1 MLAWHIIQESFNLEI
16 NKPIETLGIDHVGL
30 TVKLLNETSS
40 FFTEQFGW
48 KIIGEMPSYPAV
60 FISNG
65 HMKLTLWQA
74 EDPEKSISFNR
85 RSNIGLHHLA
95 IGLPSFEELERLYE
109 KLKFVPNIEIEFSP
123 ELSGK
128 GPHKRM
134 MIREPSGIRI
144 EFVHRPK
151 A

>member
-1 MLAWHIIQESFNLEI
+1 MQAGEFKLE
-16 NKPIETLGIDHVGL
+16 NSKAVETLGIDHVGL
-30 TVKLLNETSS
+30 TVRYLQETAS
-40 FFTEQFGW
+40 FFIDQLGW
-48 KIIGEMPSYPAV
+48 KIIGEMPSYPAI

-85 RSNIGLHHLA
+85 KTNIGLHHLA
-95 IGLPSFEELERLYE
+95 IGLPSFEELELLYE
-109 KLKFVPNIEIEFSP
+109 KLKLVSNIEIEFSP

-128 GPHKRM
+128 GPHKHM

-151 A
+151 V

>member
-1 MLAWHIIQESFNLEI
+1 MEN

-30 TVKLLNETSS
+30 TVKYLKETAA
-40 FFTEQFGW
+40 FFTEQLGW
-48 KIIGEMPSYPAV
+48 KIIGEMPNYPAI

-65 HMKLTLWQA
+65 HTRLTLWQA
-74 EDPEKSISFNR
+74 ENPEAAVAFNR
-85 RSNIGLHHLA
+85 KANIGLHHLA
-95 IGLPSFEELERLYE
+95 IGLPSFEELDRLYE
-109 KLKFVPNIEIEFSP
+109 KLKSVSNITIEFAP
-123 ELSGK
+123 ELSGN
-128 GPHKRM
+128 GPHRHM

>member
-1 MLAWHIIQESFNLEI
+1 MENDESV
-16 NKPIETLGIDHVGL
+16 ETLGIDHIGL
-30 TVKLLNETSS
+30 TVKYLSESAA
-40 FFTEQFGW
+40 FFTEQLGW
-48 KIIGEMPSYPAV
+48 KVVGEMPSYPAIFV
-60 FISNG
+60 SNG

-74 EDPEKSISFNR
+74 ENSGSSVPFDRKA
-85 RSNIGLHHLA
+85 NIGLHHLA
-95 IGLPSFEELERLYE
+95 IAVPSFDALERLYE

-128 GPHKRM
+128 GPHKHM

-151 A
+151 M

>member
-1 MLAWHIIQESFNLEI
+1 MENSES
-16 NKPIETLGIDHVGL
+16 IETLGIDHVGL
-30 TVKLLNETSS
+30 TVSHLNETAA
-40 FFTEQFGW
+40 FFTEQLGW
-48 KIIGEMPSYPAV
+48 KIIGEMPSYPAIFV
-60 FISNG
+60 SNG

-74 EDPEKSISFNR
+74 ENPETSIAFNR
-85 RSNIGLHHLA
+85 KSNIGLHHLA

-109 KLKFVPNIEIEFSP
+109 KLRTVSNIEIEFSP

-128 GPHKRM
+128 GPHKHM

-151 A
+151 V

>member
-1 MLAWHIIQESFNLEI
+1 MEI
-16 NKPIETLGIDHVGL
+16 SKPIETLGIDHVGL
-30 TVKLLNETSS
+30 TVKYLNETAA
-40 FFTEQFGW
+40 FFTEQLGW
-48 KIIGEMPSYPAV
+48 KVIGEMPSYPAI

-74 EDPEKSISFNR
+74 ENPEESIPFNR
-85 RSNIGLHHLA
+85 KTNVGLHHLA
-95 IGLPSFEELERLYE
+95 IGLPSFEELERLHQN
-109 KLKFVPNIEIEFSP
+109 LKSVSNIEIEFSP

-128 GPHKRM
+128 GPHKHM